1 MTLNV
6 FVDDNFNAFSLSQ
19 VQKQFVEFYQNYQE
33 DTLNDFLANHI
44 SSGGRD
50 FLFKAIL
57 QNDVD
62 ALAIVNQ
69 EFEDF
74 LTEVEEE
81 WIGENFQISTIE
93 L

>member
-33 DTLNDFLANHI
+33 DTLNDFLTNRI

-74 LTEVEEE
+74 LAEVEEE